1 MSENTLK
8 QKLGFLNFF
17 FITRFGLIGHSLG
30 GGLVLTYAAT
40 FPESVSHLVML
51 DITFVPIRFIQG
63 VPINMG
69 IRRIR
74 YRLFK

>member
-1 MSENTLK
+1 MTKLK
-8 QKLGFLNFF
+8 IQNVTKQFATKIRFLKF
-17 FITRFGLIGHSLG
+17 FIITSFGLIGHSLG

-40 FPESVSHLVML
+40 FSESVSHLVML

-69 IRRIR
+69 IQ
-74 YRLFK
+74 